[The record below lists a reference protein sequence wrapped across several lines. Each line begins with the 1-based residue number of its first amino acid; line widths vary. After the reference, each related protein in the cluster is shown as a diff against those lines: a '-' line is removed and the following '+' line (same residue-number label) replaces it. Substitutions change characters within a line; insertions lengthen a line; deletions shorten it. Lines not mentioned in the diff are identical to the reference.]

1 MQSDTNY
8 TLAFHALFPF
18 TSTLKR
24 EIDRYFSILKKN
36 HLVVFFKCTRNDKN
50 MGNEKKHLKKQK
62 LLKQI
67 SPQKPLQSN
76 SSVERN

>member
-36 HLVVFFKCTRNDKN
+36 HLVFFKCTRNDKN
-50 MGNEKKHLKKQK
+50 MGKWEETFEKTKTAKANISSKTTAVE
-62 LLKQI
+62 LL
-67 SPQKPLQSN
+67 S
-76 SSVERN
+76 RT